1 SHGLFAIPGLHSQT
15 VGWATGSAGPEAAG
29 AGGAGAAD
37 EDDPPPEPLEQLAA
51 NSATRA
57 NRTTITAARGR
68 GTTHIVPAGK
78 ERDVTRSQIIAGIA
92 IFGSV
97 MLLMLGIML
106 WGVFTENRNR

>member
-1 SHGLFAIPGLHSQT
+1 
-15 VGWATGSAGPEAAG
+15 
-29 AGGAGAAD
+29 
-37 EDDPPPEPLEQLAA
+37 
-51 NSATRA
+51 
-57 NRTTITAARGR
+57 
-68 GTTHIVPAGK
+68 VPAGK

>member
-1 SHGLFAIPGLHSQT
+1 MPGRHNQT
-15 VGWATGSAGPEAAG
+15 VGWLTGSGWA
-29 AGGAGAAD
+29 AAD
-37 EDDPPPEPLEQLAA
+37 EADGLEPELDEPPDEQAA
-51 NSATRA
+51 RSAVRA

-68 GTTHIVPAGK
+68 GTTHILHAGK
-78 ERDVTRSQIIAGIA
+78 EYGMTTGQIIAGIV